1 MKQKRIRYF
10 DIARGIAILCVIAG
24 HNALLAQQVAT
35 ARTAEWVISF
45 CFSFHM
51 PLFFIL
57 SGFFMHPERPFQW
70 KKEAQQLICTYL
82 VTAILVLI
90 GIAVAAV
97 ALHVDVGDALIDWG
111 NAALFGAGDFH
122 PHTLWPVNGRIGAIW
137 FLLALF
143 WAHLLLH
150 LIYRLP
156 YHIIWVILYFIVGYW
171 SGHYIWLPWSIQ
183 SGMCAV
189 SFLYLGV
196 QAKRYKVLDLM
207 DKYPLLWILAA
218 AVWATSIVWFG
229 GFSMAVNQY
238 GTRPVLA
245 VIGSIAGTVCVVG
258 ISRLLDHVKGIG
270 TVLAFAGRNSL
281 GLLCAHLIE
290 DDVLP
295 WLLIMNHIRNAVTWM
310 PLWFVGLTICV
321 ILDSAIAVLLYR
333 IPVIN
338 TWFYPRLLKQE
349 HSSPKAH
356 LDQDSREDLPYA
368 PSTNMLQDSVS
379 SK

>member
-1 MKQKRIRYF
+1 MDTCGGSLGYIDSLVWWFQHGRKPIR
-10 DIARGIAILCVIAG
+10 
-24 HNALLAQQVAT
+24 N
-35 ARTAEWVISF
+35 S
-45 CFSFHM
+45 
-51 PLFFIL
+51 P
-57 SGFFMHPERPFQW
+57 
-70 KKEAQQLICTYL
+70 
-82 VTAILVLI
+82 
-90 GIAVAAV
+90 
-97 ALHVDVGDALIDWG
+97 
-111 NAALFGAGDFH
+111 
-122 PHTLWPVNGRIGAIW
+122 
-137 FLLALF
+137 
-143 WAHLLLH
+143 
-150 LIYRLP
+150 
-156 YHIIWVILYFIVGYW
+156 
-171 SGHYIWLPWSIQ
+171 
-183 SGMCAV
+183 
-189 SFLYLGV
+189 
-196 QAKRYKVLDLM
+196 
-207 DKYPLLWILAA
+207 
-218 AVWATSIVWFG
+218 
-229 GFSMAVNQY
+229 
-238 GTRPVLA
+238 GTRCDWQHRWNC
-245 VIGSIAGTVCVVG
+245 VCVVG